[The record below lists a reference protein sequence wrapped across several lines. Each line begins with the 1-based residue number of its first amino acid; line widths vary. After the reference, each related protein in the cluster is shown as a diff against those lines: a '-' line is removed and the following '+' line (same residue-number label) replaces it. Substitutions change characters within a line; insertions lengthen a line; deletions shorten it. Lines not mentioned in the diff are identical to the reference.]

1 MRTLLLSLFILT
13 ALTLAGC
20 GVIPGLQAEGTAVP
34 LVPSPTPALGSFR
47 QADDLACPI
56 AQFQTVATSE
66 EQGSLV
72 AWSPRGDKIAYLA
85 PLTSHA
91 MFSGNLVVA
100 SGENFQEKQIVAPLA
115 WGSLMWSPSGE
126 QIAYVALRPNDNV
139 YTVYVTRLD
148 GSAPV
153 DLFPGSEAALDP
165 YASPKMLR
173 SWPVESRL
181 RVFVACGVG
190 CYKEMEISLPGGTM
204 TEVPSVIQ
212 TPDPTAIAGLWMA
225 PRVRNEYDAD
235 AYPALNDPNWS
246 PDGSRLVYFDE
257 DGFLWVLLTGDR
269 TTAPVTLINSSALPV
284 FFRETWKRETHWSSN
299 GQLAVRIGAELELFS
314 VPCDP
319 NLSILPTPTVEE

>member
-1 MRTLLLSLFILT
+1 MRTLLFSFLILT
-13 ALTLAGC
+13 ALILTGC

-47 QADDLACPI
+47 QGEDLACPT
-56 AQFQTVATSE
+56 AQFQVIATSQ

-72 AWSPRGDKIAYLA
+72 AWSPQGDKIAYIA

-100 SGENFQEKQIVAPLA
+100 SGESFQEKQIVAPLA
-115 WGSLMWSPSGE
+115 WGSLIWSPSGE

-139 YTVYVTRLD
+139 YTVYIASLD

-173 SWPVESRL
+173 SWPAENRL
-181 RVFVACGVG
+181 HVFASCGIG
-190 CYKEMEISLPGGTM
+190 CYKELEISLPGGTM

-225 PRVRNEYDAD
+225 PRIQNPYD
-235 AYPALNDPNWS
+235 PSVFPVLNDPNWS
-246 PDGSRLVYFDE
+246 TDGSRLVYFDE
-257 DGFLWVLLTGDR
+257 DGFLWVLLTAEQ
-269 TTAPVTLINSSALPV
+269 TTAQIEMVNSSALPV
-284 FFRETWKRETHWSSN
+284 FFSETWKRETHWSSG
-299 GQLAVRIGAELELFS
+299 GQLAVRIGAELEIFS

-319 NLSILPTPTVEE
+319 NMSILPTPTVEE